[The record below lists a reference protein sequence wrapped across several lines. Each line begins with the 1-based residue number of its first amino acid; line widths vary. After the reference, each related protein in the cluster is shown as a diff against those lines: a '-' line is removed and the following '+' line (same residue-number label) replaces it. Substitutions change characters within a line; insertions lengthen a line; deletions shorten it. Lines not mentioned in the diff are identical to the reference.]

1 MICFGEWGPLE
12 LRPISGVGLP
22 RLTQTAFDPALLA
35 NRSATVRAAWAGNGY
50 RKTRAR
56 GGADIW

>member
-1 MICFGEWGPLE
+1 MALPVVRKRFV
-12 LRPISGVGLP
+12 LRKIRANAADTDG
-22 RLTQTAFDPALLA
+22 FDPALLA
-35 NRSATVRAAWAGNGY
+35 SRTATVRAAWAGNGN